1 MKTSLQRIKELLPKL
16 PNKDAKIAENFL
28 NSRNFEGILELVV
41 SDIYKI
47 QRDSI
52 EDDFIS
58 DQESA
63 LTELKT
69 ELLTYMSYLDIP
81 DDELNYDY
89 Y

>member
-16 PNKDAKIAENFL
+16 PNKDAKIAETFL

-63 LTELKT
+63 LTELKA